1 MQLKSGDSKPILAII
16 LVAAVFAMALPRV
29 LPGIQAMENWLSDYR
44 FATLAPPTPQ
54 DDRIVIAT
62 ITEET
67 LATLPYRSP
76 VDRGFLA
83 RLLRALEIAGVR
95 AVGFD
100 ILFDQPTEPA
110 KDDALRQAILD
121 FPVPVVVAQA
131 GKTESLT
138 DQQRAYLRQYTAG
151 MTHGLANLVKDDVD
165 GTVRWI
171 FAGRTAPGSATRTR
185 GLAAALA
192 EALGIR
198 PPARD
203 IGLVYR
209 RGANTETPVFRRFA
223 AQVVPMLP
231 KAWLAGKIVLIGA
244 DLPLS
249 DRHRTPF
256 ATARG
261 ATVGSLPGVVIHA
274 HALAQLLDGRTKP
287 DPGLS
292 NIAIAIVFMAI
303 LGLVIAA
310 LDIPLPV
317 KSAVFALGLAGFWV
331 AVFALYSQASIPLP
345 LLPPSLAF
353 VASCGG
359 GIAFLGRRDR
369 QQKKFIREAFSH
381 YLSPSI
387 VNQLIADPSKFEVGG
402 ERRDVTYLFTDLAN
416 FTALTERSEPD
427 VLVKLLN
434 EYIDGMCAIAFE
446 HGATLDKIVGDAVV
460 MFFNAP
466 IDQPDHKPRA
476 VTCGLVLDAFGQA
489 FVERQAA
496 QGIKVG
502 ITRIGINSGVAIIGN
517 FGGENFF
524 DYTGYGDMV
533 NTAARLESANKH
545 LGTRICVSQFTAK
558 DCPDVVFRPVGN
570 LVLKGKTEGIDVVEP
585 MSEKRAKAKSTAL
598 YRDAFEAMTQNESRA
613 ADMFQQV
620 LDIDPDD
627 GLASLHLRRLRDGE
641 TGTII
646 VMGEK

>member
-1 MQLKSGDSKPILAII
+1 MQLKSGDTAPILAII
-16 LVAAVFAMALPRV
+16 IVAVAFAVALPRV
-29 LPGIQAMENWLSDYR
+29 LPPVQVMENWLSDFR
-44 FATLAPPTPQ
+44 FATLAPPAPQ

-95 AVGFD
+95 AVGID

-121 FPVPVVVAQA
+121 FPAPVVVAQA
-131 GKTESLT
+131 GKAESLT
-138 DQQRAYLRQYTAG
+138 DKQMAYLNQFTTG
-151 MTHGLANLVKDDVD
+151 MTHGLANLVKDDAD
-165 GTVRWI
+165 STVRWI
-171 FAGRTAPGSATRTR
+171 YAGRTMPNSNVRTH
-185 GLAAALA
+185 GMAAALA
-192 EALGIR
+192 KALDID
-198 PPARD
+198 PPASNARLD
-203 IGLVYR
+203 YR
-209 RGANTETPVFRRFA
+209 RDFNSETPVFRRFP
-223 AQVVPMLP
+223 AQVVPVLP

-244 DLPLS
+244 DLPMS

-256 ATARG
+256 AADHRVKVKST
-261 ATVGSLPGVVIHA
+261 PGVVIHA
-274 HALAQLLDGRTKP
+274 HALAQLLDGLVVR
-287 DPGLS
+287 DAG
-292 NIAIAIVFMAI
+292 I
-303 LGLVIAA
+303 LGTVAVIALMVA
-310 LDIPLPV
+310 LGFVIATLDISLPIKGV
-317 KSAVFALGLAGFWV
+317 IFTGGLVGFWV
-331 AVFALYSQASIPLP
+331 AVFALYSSTNTPIPLI
-345 LLPPSLAF
+345 PPSIAF
-353 VASCGG
+353 VGSCGG

-387 VNQLIADPSKFEVGG
+387 VDQLIADPSKYEVGG
-402 ERRDVTYLFTDLAN
+402 EHREVTYLFTDLAN
-416 FTALTERSEPD
+416 FTALTERIEPD

-466 IDQPDHKPRA
+466 VDQPDHKSRA
-476 VTCGLVLDAFGQA
+476 VICGLALDDFGQA

-496 QGIKVG
+496 QGLEVG

-524 DYTGYGDMV
+524 DYTGHGDMV
-533 NTAARLESANKH
+533 NTAARLESVNKH

-558 DCPDVVFRPVGN
+558 DCPDVVFRPVAT

-585 MSEKRAKAKSTAL
+585 VSETRAKSKSTAL
-598 YRDAFEAMTQNESRA
+598 YRDAFEALSNNESKA
-613 ADMFQQV
+613 AEMFQKV
-620 LDIDPDD
+620 LDLDPDD
-627 GLASLHLRRLRDGE
+627 GLAALHLRRLRDGE
-641 TGTII
+641 MGTII

>member
-151 MTHGLANLVKDDVD
+151 MTHGLANLVKDDAD

-292 NIAIAIVFMAI
+292 NIAIVTVFMAI

-317 KSAVFALGLAGFWV
+317 KGAVFALGLAGFWV

-476 VTCGLVLDAFGQA
+476 VTCGLALDAFGQA

-524 DYTGYGDMV
+524 DYTGHGDMV
-533 NTAARLESANKH
+533 NTAARLESVNKH